1 MENYAGNSH
10 RQKDGDD
17 KPKADPGEKKLEK
30 VIKGEAVI
38 KKKGV
43 LRKAREMV
51 FAADFGTV
59 VDFIVGDIFLP
70 ALRDL
75 MVDSA
80 ARGTERLVWG
90 GEGRRRPAPRS
101 TTYSGRMQY
110 NSYRDPRTVEAQSYP
125 AHRPDQPRM
134 SVMRRDTPE
143 VILPTRSDAEA
154 VLEMMLNYL
163 DKYGVVALAELHELV
178 GLETSHTDQ
187 KWGWTVL
194 RNIPIRQV
202 RDGYTIEL
210 PPMEEI

>member
-1 MENYAGNSH
+1 
-10 RQKDGDD
+10 
-17 KPKADPGEKKLEK
+17 
-30 VIKGEAVI
+30 
-38 KKKGV
+38 
-43 LRKAREMV
+43 
-51 FAADFGTV
+51 
-59 VDFIVGDIFLP
+59 
-70 ALRDL
+70 
-75 MVDSA
+75 
-80 ARGTERLVWG
+80 
-90 GEGRRRPAPRS
+90 
-101 TTYSGRMQY
+101 
-110 NSYRDPRTVEAQSYP
+110 
-125 AHRPDQPRM
+125 
-134 SVMRRDTPE
+134 MRRDTPE